1 MLEARA
7 VVRETIREGEI
18 FIAMHDVSTN
28 RLTFPAFDSYSRQ
41 PSYKYC
47 AVRIEGISSSSSA
60 AVSNLNLVVL
70 GKAVSDVDE

>member
-47 AVRIEGISSSSSA
+47 AVRIEGISTSS
-60 AVSNLNLVVL
+60 VSNLNLGAVR
-70 GKAVSDVDE
+70 KAAADVDE